1 MAQVIERELEEEEV
15 ARSTCISRFVN
26 FLSSLKHDFPK

>member
-15 ARSTCISRFVN
+15 ACSICISRFVN
-26 FLSSLKHDFPK
+26 FLSSLKHDFP